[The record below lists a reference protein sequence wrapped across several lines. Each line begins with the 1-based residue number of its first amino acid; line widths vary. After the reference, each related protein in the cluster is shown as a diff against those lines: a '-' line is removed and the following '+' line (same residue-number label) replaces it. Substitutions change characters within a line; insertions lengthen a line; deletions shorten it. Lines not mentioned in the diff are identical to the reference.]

1 MEKIKFRS
9 QDSNEKEFAKE
20 VRKRVRQYFKDNN
33 ISTHG
38 NYKMYI
44 KMVVMMAMY
53 VAPFLLVLFMDMSAW
68 MALVMALI
76 MGVGEAGIGMS
87 VMHDG
92 AHGSFS
98 SKAWV
103 NELFSSTMYLLGSNT
118 FNWKIQHNVG
128 HHTFTNVYEYDDDI
142 ATKAVVRLSEHS
154 PLKKF
159 YRYQHIY
166 AFPLYGLM
174 TFLKFFGEIPTLL
187 RYKRQ
192 GFLKEFKANASW
204 EVAKLI
210 ITKVIYLFVM
220 IGLPLLLTPFSF
232 WQTLI
237 GFVSLHL
244 VAGIIM
250 TTVFQMAHIVEGTA
264 QPLPD
269 ESHTLNKDWMVHE
282 LETTSDFGRKNG
294 ILSWYIGGLDFQ
306 IEHHLFQ
313 NICHIHYPAI
323 APIVQATAEKYG
335 FKYNLK
341 PTIFHAL
348 ASHFRRL
355 KELGRLEPVPVR
367 VNSNQ

>member
-1 MEKIKFRS
+1 MERIKFRS
-9 QDSNEKEFAKE
+9 QDSKEKEFARE
-20 VRKRVRQYFKDNN
+20 VRKRVKDYFKDNN
-33 ISTHG
+33 LTVHG
-38 NYKMYI
+38 NYKMYL
-44 KMVVMMAMY
+44 KMVIMIGLY
-53 VAPFLLVLFMDMSAW
+53 VTPFILVLTTGISAW
-68 MALVMALI
+68 AALGMGII
-76 MGVGEAGIGMS
+76 MGIGEAGIGMS

-98 SKAWV
+98 SKPWV
-103 NELFSSTMYLLGSNT
+103 NRLFSSTMYLLGSNT
-118 FNWKIQHNVG
+118 LNWKIQHNVG
-128 HHTFTNVYEYDDDI
+128 HHSFTNIYEHDDDI

-159 YRYQHIY
+159 NRFQHIY

-187 RYKRQ
+187 KYKKRGLIEEQ
-192 GFLKEFKANASW
+192 KANATL
-204 EVAKLI
+204 EVIKLV
-210 ITKVIYLFVM
+210 ITKVIYLGIMF
-220 IGLPLLLTPFSF
+220 GLPLFFTSFSF
-232 WQTLI
+232 WQILI

-269 ESHTLNKDWMVHE
+269 ESQLIHKDWMVHE

-355 KELGRLEPVPVR
+355 KELGRLEPIPV
-367 VNSNQ
+367 NAN